1 MPSISV
7 GRILDQRYRVLKPL
21 GKGGMSTVFCVE
33 DLQLGKRWAMK
44 VLPLPE
50 DPQSEPWEVQILKC
64 LDHPLAPRL
73 VDRFVW
79 QQQLCIIMD
88 YIEGPTLQQLLDSN
102 GPIDSDTAARWMQ
115 DVCSILSHLHEN
127 GILYRDVKPAN
138 LILSS
143 SGHVKLVD
151 FGYPTLL
158 INGIEKSDPVPFGTR
173 GYAAPEQLK
182 GICDRRSDGYGAGIT
197 LYQLLTAESPA
208 RKGFRLKPAMMLKP
222 SIPPGMGRILRKA
235 TAQKPKDRFSSIDEL
250 ADAIAGY
257 RKLDE
262 AHVALLQ
269 KKLAVSRSLLAA
281 GLALLISGGL
291 LFEVFYL
298 KDHRTYQQLV
308 QGASLM
314 QAPREEDLLAACS
327 LLPARTQAPFA
338 LARLYLQRGFSE
350 EDLQTFTL
358 LYDSCRQASL
368 IPGKN
373 QGELA
378 LEGALCYLAGGI
390 AAGPDSLPARLLQAN
405 YLLQEAATLGNS
417 TQAAALLTLTDCLQ
431 NRHSR
436 GLKEAAA
443 ALLSGQ
449 RTMIGET
456 SDEKLLAE
464 DLLIAAC
471 FVQAAEPEEAFTG
484 TYLEELCRALQPSVS
499 QSKANDP
506 AFAQALSQLSDRV
519 FLLQQEAE
527 RRLP

>member
-50 DPQSEPWEVQILKC
+50 DPQSEPREVQILKC

-158 INGIEKSDPVPFGTR
+158 INGIEKKDPVPFGTR
-173 GYAAPEQLK
+173 GYAAPEQRK
-182 GICDRRSDGYGAGIT
+182 GVCDRRSDVYGAGIT

-235 TAQKPKDRFSSIDEL
+235 TAQKPKDRFSSIDE
-250 ADAIAGY
+250 
-257 RKLDE
+257 
-262 AHVALLQ
+262 
-269 KKLAVSRSLLAA
+269 
-281 GLALLISGGL
+281 
-291 LFEVFYL
+291 
-298 KDHRTYQQLV
+298 
-308 QGASLM
+308 
-314 QAPREEDLLAACS
+314 
-327 LLPARTQAPFA
+327 
-338 LARLYLQRGFSE
+338 
-350 EDLQTFTL
+350 
-358 LYDSCRQASL
+358 
-368 IPGKN
+368 
-373 QGELA
+373 
-378 LEGALCYLAGGI
+378 
-390 AAGPDSLPARLLQAN
+390 
-405 YLLQEAATLGNS
+405 
-417 TQAAALLTLTDCLQ
+417 
-431 NRHSR
+431 
-436 GLKEAAA
+436 
-443 ALLSGQ
+443 
-449 RTMIGET
+449 
-456 SDEKLLAE
+456 
-464 DLLIAAC
+464 
-471 FVQAAEPEEAFTG
+471 
-484 TYLEELCRALQPSVS
+484 
-499 QSKANDP
+499 
-506 AFAQALSQLSDRV
+506 
-519 FLLQQEAE
+519 
-527 RRLP
+527 